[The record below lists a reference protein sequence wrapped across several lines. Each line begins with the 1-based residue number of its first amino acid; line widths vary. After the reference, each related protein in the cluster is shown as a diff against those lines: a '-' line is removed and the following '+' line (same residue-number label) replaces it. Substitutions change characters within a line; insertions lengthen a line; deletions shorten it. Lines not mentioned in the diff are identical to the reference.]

1 MTVLLVLVCAA
12 LVWLAASSFW
22 SIAFPE
28 RRTYPADRR
37 EGLVFRFNSL
47 MGPGASI
54 GLFIVSVGGWNS
66 LVLDGWLRFG
76 VGSVLLALGV
86 YFSLG
91 GVFKLGMDRTHG
103 IAGELLED
111 GPYRF
116 TRNPQYVGSLM
127 ATRAS
132 ACSARRRLALPLP
145 RCPRPGFSRCPL
157 PRSLGCE
164 RSSALLTR
172 PICSA
177 CRGICPFPES
187 GLANPDSRFRRFAT
201 RAAASDYPAAREP
214 QAAPIEM
221 LRAY

>member
-37 EGLVFRFNSL
+37 EGLVFRFNSP

-127 ATRAS
+127 GYTGLGLLCAS
-132 ACSARRRLALPLP
+132 APGLATTALSAAWFLSMPFAEEPWLRAKLGAPYEAYMQRVPRYLPLP
-145 RCPRPGFSRCPL
+145 RIRPR
-157 PRSLGCE
+157 
-164 RSSALLTR
+164 
-172 PICSA
+172 
-177 CRGICPFPES
+177 
-187 GLANPDSRFRRFAT
+187 
-201 RAAASDYPAAREP
+201 
-214 QAAPIEM
+214 
-221 LRAY
+221 